1 MPVVAAI
8 LQGKDTATLLAS
20 SLSSSSSAVASMQTE
35 AAAQPVHRV
44 SACLRALIFLSRCL
58 EDEATVCY
66 LYG

>member
-8 LQGKDTATLLAS
+8 LQGEDTATLLAS
-20 SLSSSSSAVASMQTE
+20 SLYSSSSAVASMQTE
-35 AAAQPVHRV
+35 AATQPVHRV

-58 EDEATVCY
+58 EVEATVCH